1 MTPTLSNAT
10 ASDNTGAPDNTS
22 RLKALRMRIARMENI
37 SGARAGNGVFPL
49 GAPEIDAALPWG
61 GLPAGC
67 LHEISGASERDSAA
81 AVFAA
86 FVLAKLAGCESA
98 EASAHRPVLWITPG
112 PGPYAPALPAF
123 GLDPARVT
131 LVRARRPVDALWA
144 LEEALRC
151 ADLAGVV
158 AEDADP
164 DFPASRRLQLA
175 AADSGVTALLLRPEA
190 RTLSTSAL
198 PTRALPASAAV
209 TRWRVRP
216 RSSVPGPVA
225 HGSREKTLGAA
236 RWQLELLR
244 CRGGRPHQWQIEWRH
259 EANRLRVAANACD
272 RPSDAGVRQAAA

>member
-1 MTPTLSNAT
+1 MNHPF
-10 ASDNTGAPDNTS
+10 SDNTG
-22 RLKALRMRIARMENI
+22 RLAALRTRIARME
-37 SGARAGNGVFPL
+37 SVGGARAGSNSVFSL

-67 LHEISGASERDSAA
+67 LHEISGASERDAA
-81 AVFAA
+81 AAAFAA
-86 FVLAKLAGCESA
+86 FVLARLAGGEDAGS
-98 EASAHRPVLWITPG
+98 SGHRPVLWITAG
-112 PGPYAPALPAF
+112 RGPYAPALPAF

-190 RTLSTSAL
+190 KALSTN
-198 PTRALPASAAV
+198 ALPASALPASASV

-216 RSSVPGPVA
+216 ISSVPGPLA
-225 HGSREKTLGAA
+225 HGSRERALGAA

-244 CRGGRPHQWQIEWRH
+244 CRGGRPHEWQVEWHH
-259 EANRLRVAANACD
+259 ETNRLRVVADVCD
-272 RPSDAGVRQAAA
+272 RTSDAGVRQAAA

>member
-1 MTPTLSNAT
+1 MNHPF
-10 ASDNTGAPDNTS
+10 SDNTG
-22 RLKALRMRIARMENI
+22 RLAALRTRIARME
-37 SGARAGNGVFPL
+37 SVGGARAGSNSVFSL

-67 LHEISGASERDSAA
+67 LHEISGASERDTAA
-81 AVFAA
+81 PAFAA
-86 FVLAKLAGCESA
+86 FVLAKLAGGENA
-98 EASAHRPVLWITPG
+98 EPSGHRPVLWIAPG

-131 LVRARRPVDALWA
+131 LVRARRPVDALWT

-190 RTLSTSAL
+190 KALSTN
-198 PTRALPASAAV
+198 ALPASASV

-216 RSSVPGPVA
+216 ISSVPGPLA
-225 HGSREKTLGAA
+225 HGSRERALGAA

-244 CRGGRPHQWQIEWRH
+244 CRGGRPHEWQVEWHH
-259 EANRLRVAANACD
+259 ETNRLRVVADVCD
-272 RPSDAGVRQAAA
+272 RSSDAGVRQAAA